1 MVRFVQHE
9 HMRQS
14 PNHLAIVVAPCTP
27 RKYSETSPETEC
39 LEVIIIQLRDSSR
52 HHITGHPRKSSARA
66 ENMSFSTHARKATR
80 P

>member
-14 PNHLAIVVAPCTP
+14 PNNLAIVVTPCTP
-27 RKYSETSPETEC
+27 RKYSETSQETEF

-52 HHITGHPRKSSARA
+52 HHITVSARA
-66 ENMSFSTHARKATR
+66 EKMWFSAHAHEATR